1 MTKKRTPSKKS
12 VASQKAASKKMTF
25 REMLSGKWRDIVVR
39 CKALMARRPHR
50 SFKQTLRRD
59 YERSLKLPG
68 YWAFTNY
75 VRKTFFAYKKL
86 FLLLAL
92 FYGALTYLLIGL
104 VSQDSYLNLADTLRE
119 TGNELFNGAWG
130 ELGKATLLLASG
142 ITGNFNDSLT
152 ETQLV
157 YSALIGLLTWLT
169 AVWLLRSILSG
180 NKPRLR
186 DGVYNSGAP
195 IVPLFLVFLVI
206 LVQLIPVALA
216 AAAFSAA
223 LATNLI
229 ADGGVEAMLLWAAI
243 AVLAG
248 LSIYWITSTVVAL
261 VVVTLP
267 GMYPLQAVKIAGD
280 MVVGRRVR
288 ILLRLLWLG
297 LTIAVSWLVIMV
309 PILLFDTWL
318 KGIAPATEWIPIVP
332 ISMIAMSSLTVV
344 WTSGY
349 TYLLYRKVVD
359 DDAAPA

>member
-1 MTKKRTPSKKS
+1 MVKKQAPKKSTGSKKPTVKDTTVYQAI
-12 VASQKAASKKMTF
+12 VAKWQNVVLRSK
-25 REMLSGKWRDIVVR
+25 G
-39 CKALMARRPHR
+39 LMVRRPHR
-50 SFKQTLRRD
+50 SFKQTRRRD
-59 YERSLKLPG
+59 YERSLNLPG

-75 VRKTFFAYKKL
+75 VRKTLFAHKKL
-86 FLLLAL
+86 FLLLAA
-92 FYGALTYLLIGL
+92 FYGTLTYLLIGL
-104 VSQDSYLNLADTLRE
+104 VSQESYLNLADTLRT
-119 TGNELFNGAWG
+119 TGSEVFNGAWG
-130 ELGKATLLLASG
+130 EVGKAALLLASG

-152 ETQLV
+152 EAQLV

-186 DGVYNSGAP
+186 DGIYNSGAP
-195 IVPLFLVFLVI
+195 IVPLLLVAVII

-229 ADGGVEAMLLWAAI
+229 AAGGVEAMLLWSVI
-243 AVLAG
+243 VVLSG
-248 LSIYWITSTVVAL
+248 LSIYWITSTIIAL

-280 MVVGRRVR
+280 MVIGRRLR
-288 ILLRLLWLG
+288 ILLRLLWVG
-297 LTIAVSWLVIMV
+297 LTIGVGWLVIMV

-318 KGIAPATEWIPIVP
+318 KGVAPITEWIPIVP
-332 ISMIAMSSLTVV
+332 LSMIAMSSLTIV
-344 WTSGY
+344 WMSAY

-359 DDAAPA
+359 DDSAPA